1 MIKVD
6 WTILLQAANFF
17 ILMGALHLILFRPLG
32 KIMQGRRDEVDGNLQ
47 QAGALEEQLSG
58 DLAAYQEKMQQAK
71 IEIANERKQFRQDVT
86 TEAARMLGVANEE
99 AAAELQAIKDRVV
112 DEKEQAL
119 VELKTQAV
127 PLAARIAQKVVGR
140 AL

>member
-32 KIMQGRRDEVDGNLQ
+32 NIMQRRREEIDGNLQ
-47 QAGALEEQLSG
+47 QAGALEDRLNERLT
-58 DLAAYQEKMQQAK
+58 AYQQQLQQAK
-71 IEIANERKQFRQDVT
+71 NEIGDERKQFRQELAEEQT
-86 TEAARMLGVANEE
+86 RLLGAANEE
-99 AAAELQAIKDRVV
+99 AAAELQSIKDRVTA
-112 DEKEQAL
+112 EKQQAL
-119 VELKTQAV
+119 VELQGKAA
-127 PLAARIAQKVVGR
+127 PLAAQIAQKVVGR

>member
-6 WTILLQAANFF
+6 WTIFLQAANFF
-17 ILMGALHLILFRPLG
+17 ILMGVLHLILFRPLG
-32 KIMQGRRDEVDGNLQ
+32 KIMQGRRDEIDGNLQ
-47 QAGALEEQLSG
+47 QAGALEGRLSA
-58 DLAAYQEKMQQAK
+58 DLAAYQEKLQGAK
-71 IEIANERKQFRQDVT
+71 VDIANERKQFRQDVT

-112 DEKEQAL
+112 GEKEQAL
-119 VELKTQAV
+119 VALKTQAA
-127 PLAARIAQKVVGR
+127 PLAARIVQKVVGR

>member
-32 KIMQGRRDEVDGNLQ
+32 NIMQRRRDEIDGNLQ
-47 QAGALEEQLSG
+47 QAGTLEERLNEG
-58 DLAAYQEKMQQAK
+58 LAAYQEKLQQAK
-71 IEIANERKQFRQDVT
+71 IEIASDRKQFRQILT
-86 TEAARMLGVANEE
+86 TEAARLLGVANEQ
-99 AAAELQAIKDRVV
+99 AAAELQTIKDRVAS
-112 DEKEQAL
+112 EKEQAL
-119 VELKTQAV
+119 VELKTQAA

>member
-17 ILMGALHLILFRPLG
+17 ILMGALHLILFRPLTN
-32 KIMQGRRDEVDGNLQ
+32 IMQRRRDEIDGNLQ
-47 QAGALEEQLSG
+47 QAGALEDRLNERLM
-58 DLAAYQEKMQQAK
+58 AYQQQLQQAK
-71 IEIANERKQFRQDVT
+71 NEIAGERKQFRQ
-86 TEAARMLGVANEE
+86 ELAAEQTRLLGAANEE
-99 AAAELQAIKDRVV
+99 AAADLQNIKDRVAG
-112 DEKEQAL
+112 EKQQAL
-119 VELKTQAV
+119 VELQGKAA

>member
-32 KIMQGRRDEVDGNLQ
+32 KIMQGRREEIDGNLQ
-47 QAGALEEQLSG
+47 QAGSLEERLNEG
-58 DLAAYQEKMQQAK
+58 LAAYQEKLKQAK
-71 IEIANERKQFRQDVT
+71 IQIANERKQFRQDLT
-86 TEAARMLGVANEE
+86 TEAARMLSEANEE
-99 AAAELQAIKDRVV
+99 AAVELQMIKGRVEG
-112 DEKEQAL
+112 EKEQAL
-119 VELKTQAV
+119 VELKIQAES
-127 PLAARIAQKVVGR
+127 LAARIAQKVVGR

>member
-32 KIMQGRRDEVDGNLQ
+32 NIMQRRRDEIDGNLQ
-47 QAGALEEQLSG
+47 QAGALEERLNEG
-58 DLAAYQEKMQQAK
+58 LAAYQEKLQQAK
-71 IEIANERKQFRQDVT
+71 MEIASERKQFRQDLT
-86 TEAARMLGVANEE
+86 TDAAQMLSVANEE
-99 AAAELQAIKDRVV
+99 AAAELQTIKDRVA
-112 DEKEQAL
+112 DEKTQAL

>member
-6 WTILLQAANFF
+6 WTIFLQAANFF
-17 ILMGALHLILFRPLG
+17 ILMGVLHLILFRPLG
-32 KIMQGRRDEVDGNLQ
+32 KIMQARRDEIDGNLQ
-47 QAGALEEQLSG
+47 QAGSLEEQLKEG
-58 DLAAYQEKMQQAK
+58 LEAYQEKLQKAK
-71 IEIANERKQFRQDVT
+71 LEIASERKQYHGELT

-99 AAAELQAIKDRVV
+99 AAAELQTIKDRVA
-112 DEKEQAL
+112 DEKKQAL
-119 VELKTQAV
+119 VELKAQAV

>member
-32 KIMQGRRDEVDGNLQ
+32 KVMQARRNEIDGNLQ
-47 QAGALEEQLSG
+47 QAGVLEDQLSG
-58 DLAAYQEKMQQAK
+58 DLAAYQEKLQKAK
-71 IEIANERKQFRQDVT
+71 VEIANERKQFRQEVT
-86 TEAARMLGVANEE
+86 TEAARMLSVANEE
-99 AAAELQAIKDRVV
+99 AASELQAIKDRVV
-112 DEKEQAL
+112 DEKDQAL
-119 VELKTQAV
+119 IELRSQAES
-127 PLAARIAQKVVGR
+127 LAAQIAQKVVGR

>member
-32 KIMQGRRDEVDGNLQ
+32 KVMQSRRDEIDGNLQ
-47 QAGALEEQLSG
+47 QAGVLEDQLSG
-58 DLAAYQEKMQQAK
+58 NLAAYQEKLQKAK
-71 IEIANERKQFRQDVT
+71 VEIANERKQFRQEVT
-86 TEAARMLGVANEE
+86 TEAARMLSVANEE

-112 DEKEQAL
+112 GEKEQAL
-119 VELKTQAV
+119 VELKSQAES
-127 PLAARIAQKVVGR
+127 LAGKIAQKVVGR

>member
-32 KIMQGRRDEVDGNLQ
+32 KIMQGRREEIDGHQ
-47 QAGALEEQLSG
+47 RQAASLEERLKVG
-58 DLAAYQEKMQQAK
+58 LAAYQEKLQQAK
-71 IEIANERKQFRQDVT
+71 IEIAGQRNKFREDVT
-86 TEAARMLGVANEE
+86 TEAAQMLGVANEQ
-99 AAAELQAIKDRVV
+99 AVVELKTIKDRVAG
-112 DEKEQAL
+112 EKKQVL
-119 VELKTQAV
+119 VELKAQAA
-127 PLAARIAQKVVGR
+127 PLAAKIAQKVVGR

>member
-6 WTILLQAANFF
+6 WTIFLQAANFF

-32 KIMQGRRDEVDGNLQ
+32 NIMQRRRDEIDGNLQ
-47 QAGALEEQLSG
+47 QAGSLEGQLNEG
-58 DLAAYQEKMQQAK
+58 LAAYQEKLQQAK
-71 IEIANERKQFRQDVT
+71 LEIAGIRKQFREDLT
-86 TEAARMLGVANEE
+86 AEAARMLGVANEE
-99 AAAELQAIKDRVV
+99 AAAELQTIKDRVA
-112 DEKEQAL
+112 DEKKQAL

>member
-1 MIKVD
+1 VIKVD

-32 KIMQGRRDEVDGNLQ
+32 NIMQRRRDEIDGNLQ
-47 QAGALEEQLSG
+47 QAGALEERLNEG
-58 DLAAYQEKMQQAK
+58 LAAYQEKLQQAK
-71 IEIANERKQFRQDVT
+71 MEIASERKQFRQDLT
-86 TEAARMLGVANEE
+86 TDAAQMLSVANEE
-99 AAAELQAIKDRVV
+99 AAAELQTIKDRVA
-112 DEKEQAL
+112 DEKTQAL

>member
-17 ILMGALHLILFRPLG
+17 FLMGALHLILFRPLG
-32 KIMQGRRDEVDGNLQ
+32 KIMQGRHDEINGNLQ
-47 QAGALEEQLSG
+47 QAGVLEEQISK
-58 DLAAYQEKMQQAK
+58 DLAAYQEKLQQAK

-86 TEAARMLGVANEE
+86 TEAARMLGLANEE

-112 DEKEQAL
+112 NEKEQAL

-127 PLAARIAQKVVGR
+127 PLAARIAEKVVGR
-140 AL
+140 AI

>member
-1 MIKVD
+1 VIKVD
-6 WTILLQAANFF
+6 WTIFLQAANFF
-17 ILMGALHLILFRPLG
+17 ILMGVLHLILFRPLG
-32 KIMQGRRDEVDGNLQ
+32 KIMQGRRDEIDGNLQ
-47 QAGALEEQLSG
+47 QAGALEGRLSA
-58 DLAAYQEKMQQAK
+58 DLAAYQEKLQHAK
-71 IEIANERKQFRQDVT
+71 VDIANERKQFRQDVT

-112 DEKEQAL
+112 GEKEQAL

-127 PLAARIAQKVVGR
+127 PLAAIIVQKVVGR

>member
-6 WTILLQAANFF
+6 WTLLVQAANFF

-32 KIMQGRRDEVDGNLQ
+32 NIMQRRREEIDGNLQ
-47 QAGALEEQLSG
+47 QAEALEDRLNER
-58 DLAAYQEKMQQAK
+58 LAAYQKQLHQAK
-71 IEIANERKQFRQDVT
+71 SEIASERKKFRKELAEE
-86 TEAARMLGVANEE
+86 EARLLGLANEE
-99 AAAELQAIKDRVV
+99 AAAELQGIKDRVA

-119 VELKTQAV
+119 AELKDQAA
-127 PLAARIAQKVVGR
+127 PLAAQIAQKVVGR

>member
-32 KIMQGRRDEVDGNLQ
+32 KIMQGRRDEIDGNLQ

-58 DLAAYQEKMQQAK
+58 DLAAYQEKLQQAK
-71 IEIANERKQFRQDVT
+71 VEIANERKQFRQEVT
-86 TEAARMLGVANEE
+86 TESARMLSVANEE

-112 DEKEQAL
+112 GEKEQAL
-119 VELKTQAV
+119 VDLKAQAV

>member
-6 WTILLQAANFF
+6 WTLLVQAANFF

-32 KIMQGRRDEVDGNLQ
+32 NIMQRRREEIDGNLQ
-47 QAGALEEQLSG
+47 QAGALEDRLNERLS
-58 DLAAYQEKMQQAK
+58 AYQQQLHQAK
-71 IEIANERKQFRQDVT
+71 SEIAGERKKFRKELAEE
-86 TEAARMLGVANEE
+86 EARLLGLANEE
-99 AAAELQAIKDRVV
+99 AAAELQGIKDRVA

-119 VELKTQAV
+119 ADLKDQAA
-127 PLAARIAQKVVGR
+127 PLAAQIAQKVVGR

>member
-1 MIKVD
+1 VIKVD

-17 ILMGALHLILFRPLG
+17 FLMGALHLILFRPLG
-32 KIMQGRRDEVDGNLQ
+32 KIMQGRHDEINGNLQ
-47 QAGALEEQLSG
+47 QAGVLEEQISK
-58 DLAAYQEKMQQAK
+58 DLAAYQEKLQQAK

-86 TEAARMLGVANEE
+86 TEAARMLGLANEE

-127 PLAARIAQKVVGR
+127 PLAARIAEKVVGR
-140 AL
+140 AI

>member
-17 ILMGALHLILFRPLG
+17 VLMGVLHLILFRPLG
-32 KIMQGRRDEVDGNLQ
+32 KIMQGRRDEIDGNLQ
-47 QAGALEEQLSG
+47 QAGTLKEQLSG
-58 DLAAYQEKMQQAK
+58 DLAAYQEKLQQAK
-71 IEIANERKQFRQDVT
+71 IEIAEERKQFRQELT

-99 AAAELQAIKDRVV
+99 AAAELQAIKDRVAG
-112 DEKEQAL
+112 EKEQAL
-119 VELKTQAV
+119 VELKSQAES
-127 PLAARIAQKVVGR
+127 LAAKIAQKVVGR

>member
-17 ILMGALHLILFRPLG
+17 ILMGVLHLILFRPLG
-32 KIMQGRRDEVDGNLQ
+32 KVMQGRRDEIDGNLQ
-47 QAGALEEQLSG
+47 QAGALEEKLSG
-58 DLAAYQEKMQQAK
+58 DLAAYEEKLQKAK
-71 IEIANERKQFRQDVT
+71 VEIANERKQFREEAT
-86 TEAARMLGVANEE
+86 TEAARMLSEANEE

-112 DEKEQAL
+112 GEKEQAL
-119 VELKTQAV
+119 VELKSQAEM
-127 PLAARIAQKVVGR
+127 LAGKIAQKVVGR